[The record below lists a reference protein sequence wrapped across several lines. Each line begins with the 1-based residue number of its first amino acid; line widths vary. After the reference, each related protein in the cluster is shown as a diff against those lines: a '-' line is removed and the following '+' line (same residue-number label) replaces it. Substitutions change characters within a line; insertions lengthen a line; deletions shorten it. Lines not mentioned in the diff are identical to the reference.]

1 MAFLEWKSVARTYG
15 SARALDGFSLAV
27 DEGEIVAVLGPSGS
41 GKSTLLRLT
50 AGLDSPDSGRILL
63 EGLDL
68 AGLEPHKR
76 GFGLMFQD
84 YCLFPHLSVGRNIAF
99 GLRMQGRSRV
109 ARRERVL
116 QMLRLVQ
123 MEGFEDRDV
132 LSLSGGE
139 QQRVALARSLA
150 PEPRLLMLDEP
161 LGALDP
167 ELRTSLLAELTGII
181 RSVGVTALY
190 VTHDHGEAM
199 TAATRIALVNHG
211 RLVQA
216 DTPSGLIQRPANPF
230 VASFLGLGGLMPMNG
245 SLTLVRPEA
254 VGWTSDRG
262 SRQIPARL
270 ISRVVRPT
278 GTTMRVALLDAEGGG
293 HQMEITLSPEMKEP
307 AWEMGGVRGLWI
319 DESRCAV
326 FPPEA

>member
-1 MAFLEWKSVARTYG
+1 MAFLEWQSVTRAYG
-15 SARALDGFSLAV
+15 GARALDGLSLTV
-27 DEGEIVAVLGPSGS
+27 EEGEIAAILGPSGS

-63 EGLDL
+63 EGRDL
-68 AGLEPHKR
+68 AGIEPHRR

-84 YCLFPHLSVGRNIAF
+84 YCLFPHLTVGGNIAF
-99 GLRMQGRSRV
+99 GLRMQGRSRS
-109 ARRERVL
+109 ARSGRVRE
-116 QMLRLVQ
+116 MLRLVH
-123 MEGFEDRDV
+123 MEGFAERDV

-150 PEPRLLMLDEP
+150 PAPRLLMLDEP

-167 ELRTSLLAELTGII
+167 ELRTSLLEELSAII

-190 VTHDHGEAM
+190 VTHDHAEAM

-230 VASFLGLGGLMPMNG
+230 VASFLGLGGLMPVKG
-245 SLTLVRPEA
+245 SLLLVRPEA
-254 VGWTSDRG
+254 VGWTPVSG
-262 SRQIPARL
+262 SREIPARL

-293 HQMEITLSPEMKEP
+293 HQMEISLPWRAEEP
-307 AWEMGGVRGLWI
+307 VWETGGVRSLWI
-319 DESRCAV
+319 DEGRCTV
-326 FPPEA
+326 LRVE